1 MRPSYPTRR
10 GITILEVLIALGILA
25 IGLASVAAIIP
36 AARSQ
41 ANRAVIL
48 DRAALHAANV
58 LADAATFGV
67 LRRSGTN
74 WQSITASSPTV
85 VIDALPTGLDSTTTA
100 QARTAGV
107 FATSTSGAAV
117 PSVARLF
124 LDSRDDVI
132 ITTPTNDDNLP
143 LNLVI
148 DGARAFAGRTTSLL
162 CLSDASSG
170 LYRASV
176 VVFHNRD
183 QANTTITGT
192 LADSELTITPPSG
205 RTASDIARPGVV
217 LWEQSGRRFHQLTA
231 VASTANGSAFY
242 VGLGSGTS
250 IASGTFTVQI
260 LPDSVGLAE
269 RVFTP
274 ETAGG
279 FVP

>member
-1 MRPSYPTRR
+1 MRLACTSRR
-10 GITILEVLIALGILA
+10 GITILEVLIAIGILA

-41 ANRAVIL
+41 AARAVIL

-67 LRRSGTN
+67 LRRSPTT
-74 WQSITASSPTV
+74 WQSVTATTPTV
-85 VIDALPTGLDSTTTA
+85 AIDAIATGLASTA
-100 QARTAGV
+100 AARLRTAGV
-107 FATSTSGAAV
+107 FATSTSGTAE
-117 PSVARLF
+117 PLVARLF
-124 LDSRDDVI
+124 LESRDDI
-132 ITTPTNDDNLP
+132 IVTIPSNDDDLP

-148 DGARAFAGRTTSLL
+148 DGARAFAGRTSSLL
-162 CLSDASSG
+162 CLSDAGSG

-176 VVFHNRD
+176 VVFHGRD
-183 QANTTITGT
+183 QANTAITGT
-192 LADSELTITPPSG
+192 LVNSLLTITPPSD
-205 RTASDIARPGVV
+205 RTASDIVRPGVV

-231 VASTANGSAFY
+231 VAATGNASAYY
-242 VGLGSGTS
+242 VNLGTGTS
-250 IASGTFTVQI
+250 IAAGTFAVQI

-274 ETAGG
+274 ETGGG